1 MKTMTSEESH
11 YVLQTLLSRGVV
23 RMSQIMKTLHGRADE
38 IRSLRERLASLEGM
52 PARSRAGRPAGRPAA
67 SAAAK
72 PARRAKRKMSPKVRA
87 LRRLQ
92 GRYMGL
98 VRGLKP
104 AEKARVRS
112 VREKQ
117 GMGAAISLASSL
129 AGKS

>member
-1 MKTMTSEESH
+1 MKMMTPDESH
-11 YVLQTLLSRGVV
+11 YVLQSLLSRGAI
-23 RMSQIMKTLHGRADE
+23 RLSQVDKTLRGREDE

-52 PARSRAGRPAGRPAA
+52 PTRARAGRPVGRPRAV
-67 SAAAK
+67 AAK
-72 PARRAKRKMSPKVRA
+72 PVRKTRKKMSPKVQA

-112 VREKQ
+112 TREKQ
-117 GMGAAISLASSL
+117 GMGPAIALASSL
-129 AGKS
+129 GGKG